1 MTKHKRPS
9 FEEMIKW
16 VDSRLRHVEEE
27 LDKEETDEE
36 EEELVDG

>member
-9 FEEMIKW
+9 FEDMIRW

-27 LDKEETDEE
+27 LKA
-36 EEELVDG
+36 EEELEDAEISE